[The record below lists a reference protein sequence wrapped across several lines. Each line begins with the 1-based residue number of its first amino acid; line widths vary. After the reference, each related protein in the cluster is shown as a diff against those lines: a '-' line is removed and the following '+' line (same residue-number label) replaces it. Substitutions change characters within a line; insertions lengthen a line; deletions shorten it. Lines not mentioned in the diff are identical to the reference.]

1 MKLPLIDYR
10 QFRLSRLNTPQF
22 RHLKLLLHL
31 VDQLIDLGTFYRI
44 TEQII
49 IIDQAV
55 KEEHGKRNCNNAEN
69 KTSQCFTRIFLS
81 GTDVRIF
88 SHNGKYNTDH
98 SADQS
103 HRSFFSAYKG
113 KGQIKKA
120 ADNTCNAA
128 DQGTGCQLF

>member
-1 MKLPLIDYR
+1 MAFCVFNINFMKQTSLPVPA
-10 QFRLSRLNTPQF
+10 SASEAVAAS
-22 RHLKLLLHL
+22 
-31 VDQLIDLGTFYRI
+31 VDQLVDLRSLYRV

-103 HRSFFSAYKG
+103 HRSVFSAYKG